1 MTGLERQKS
10 AQTVLMGTRELIT
23 KICEFA
29 VVSSVNGHAQAA
41 VVIRV
46 DIPQKLPD
54 HGRQPAA
61 THLQAN
67 SPETQ
72 ST

>member
-1 MTGLERQKS
+1 MTGLERQRS
-10 AQTVLMGTRELIT
+10 TRAVLVETRELIT

-46 DIPQKLPD
+46 DVPQGLPGHD
-54 HGRQPAA
+54 TRPAS

-67 SPETQ
+67 TSETQ